1 MVTHGIP
8 GQGATEQKYVAP
20 PHCGFSELN
29 ALAFINSQLKLVGGA
44 SEFLTLYILGVN
56 GLCGNMDIKSE

>member
-8 GQGATEQKYVAP
+8 SQGATEQKYVAP

-29 ALAFINSQLKLVGGA
+29 ALAFINSQLKLVGG
-44 SEFLTLYILGVN
+44 EFLTLYILGVN
-56 GLCGNMDIKSE
+56 GLCGNTDIKSE